1 MKTAYNITYTQAGVS
16 CFLGQESGKFKVQ
29 FPPQADSMVKSPVN
43 VELRNVNFENKKM
56 TDFTNEV
63 PFDYWNKLA
72 NQVITISSLLGG
84 FSIAIIANILVSQN
98 DTRLVKIIM
107 LVSTLAGSFFLV
119 TIFAMTKLMLM
130 TTEGYPFNVI
140 GSDLTLP
147 RIIGTISFFL
157 GILSLIAMISLSGWT
172 KSRKMGRISTG
183 LGILTLILIM
193 LMTT

>member
-1 MKTAYNITYTQAGVS
+1 
-16 CFLGQESGKFKVQ
+16 
-29 FPPQADSMVKSPVN
+29 
-43 VELRNVNFENKKM
+43 M
-56 TDFTNEV
+56 TDLTTDI

-98 DTRLVKIIM
+98 DSRLVKIIM

-119 TIFAMTKLMLM
+119 TIFAMTKLLLM
-130 TTEGYPFNVI
+130 TTDGYPFQVAE
-140 GSDLTLP
+140 SDLRLP
-147 RIIGTISFFL
+147 RIMGTVTFFL

-172 KSRKMGRISTG
+172 KSKRVGRISTG
-183 LGILTLILIM
+183 LGMLTLILIL

>member
-1 MKTAYNITYTQAGVS
+1 
-16 CFLGQESGKFKVQ
+16 
-29 FPPQADSMVKSPVN
+29 
-43 VELRNVNFENKKM
+43 M

-98 DTRLVKIIM
+98 DSRLVKIIM

-147 RIIGTISFFL
+147 RIIGTISFFF

-172 KSRKMGRISTG
+172 KSKRVGRISTG
-183 LGILTLILIM
+183 LGILTLILIL